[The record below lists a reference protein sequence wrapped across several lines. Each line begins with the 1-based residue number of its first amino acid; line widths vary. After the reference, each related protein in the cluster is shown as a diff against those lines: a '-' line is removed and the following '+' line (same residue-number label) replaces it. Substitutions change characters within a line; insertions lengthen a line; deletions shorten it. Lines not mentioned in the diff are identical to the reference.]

1 MKFCWNCGHKNEDGF
16 AFCEECGVN
25 LLEGTETTE
34 TATEESS
41 QPVVSTS
48 PSQNQTPPVLPVEQQ
63 QQFQQP
69 VMPKQPMSK
78 KKKIGLILG
87 TGIVVI
93 GVGGYYFG
101 SYYYSYENQVKR
113 LKEVIETKDPKKWA
127 EVMVSTDPSYKISA
141 DSLKKLTDYYK
152 EDDNKEAFSILMK
165 ELDGK
170 NNTHKDLSI
179 TSDGKQLFLYDK
191 YAVEVKP
198 VYMTVSKSP
207 KDVLIEIDGKK
218 EEDNKKETIKVG
230 PLTPGQYEV
239 KGTLKDVS
247 TNTKVDLVRQE
258 NNDFE
263 ENKEVEIDLHKV
275 AFKVTS
281 NVEGADVLVDDKKV
295 ATIKDGSAEIKDLV
309 WHQGMSV
316 KLTKT
321 IGKEVLETEKT
332 EIESSDYL
340 EEDYKKDEY
349 YSEINL
355 TFADIKT
362 EDDISYFLNNFYS
375 DVTSYTSGSG
385 NLDLSQSSSLAEFFA
400 NGEDNAEFH
409 DFTKFINGVR
419 SSKEKSRV
427 VGTPEVES
435 FTMTG
440 KDTYEAQYL
449 IEYRTVYQSY
459 KMDDI
464 VQVFRYKKAT
474 FRFDEESETFKI
486 VSLGGT
492 DNFEVVDNGGV
503 S

>member
-1 MKFCWNCGHKNEDGF
+1 MKFCWNCGHKNDDGF
-16 AFCEECGVN
+16 AFCEECGVD
-25 LLEGTETTE
+25 LLEGTEMT
-34 TATEESS
+34 TEESAE
-41 QPVVSTS
+41 PVISTNAI
-48 PSQNQTPPVLPVEQQ
+48 QHQTPPLVSVEQQ
-63 QQFQQP
+63 QQVP
-69 VMPKQPMSK
+69 PKQPMSK
-78 KKKIGLILG
+78 KKKVGIILG
-87 TGIVVI
+87 LGVIAI
-93 GVGGYYFG
+93 GVGGYYLG
-101 SYYYSYENQVKR
+101 DYYYSYENQLTR
-113 LKEVIETKDPKKWA
+113 LKEVIETKDPKQWA
-127 EVMVSTDPSYKISA
+127 EVMVSSDPNYKVSP

-152 EDDNKEAFSILMK
+152 EDDNKEAFSNLIK
-165 ELDGK
+165 DLDK
-170 NNTHKDLSI
+170 NRPDKDLSV

-191 YAVEVKP
+191 YAIEVKP
-198 VYMTVSKSP
+198 VYMSVSKTP
-207 KDVLIEIDGKK
+207 KDVLIEVDGKK
-218 EEDNKKETIKVG
+218 EEGKKETIKVG
-230 PLTPGQYEV
+230 PLTPGIYDV

-247 TNTKVDLVRQE
+247 TNTKVDLVRHGNE
-258 NNDFE
+258 EFE
-263 ENKEVEIDLHKV
+263 DSKDVEIDLHKV

-295 ATIKDGSAEIKDLV
+295 ATIKNGTAEVKDLV

-321 IGKEVLETEKT
+321 IGKEVLETEGYT
-332 EIESSDYL
+332 IESSEYL
-340 EEDYKKDEY
+340 EENYESDDY
-349 YSEINL
+349 YSEL
-355 TFADIKT
+355 DLRFEDIKSA
-362 EDDISYFLNNFYS
+362 DDISYFLNDFYS

-385 NLDLSQSSSLAEFFA
+385 SLDLSQSSSLSEFFA
-400 NGEDNAEFH
+400 NGDDNAEFH
-409 DFTKFINGVR
+409 DFSKFINGVR

-449 IEYRTVYQSY
+449 IEYRTIYQSY
-459 KMDDI
+459 RMDDI